1 MTPFDPVEPLRGRH
15 TTTSAPDGRSPL
27 VLLAEDDPDVRE
39 TTQLLLL
46 RRGWRVTATADGI
59 DALAAVDAEVP
70 DIAVVDIAMP
80 RMNGLDLTGA
90 LTALG
95 VPVILLTARSLPVD
109 EVNGLAAG
117 ADDYVTKPFDA
128 DVLSARLRAVLR
140 RRQGPATE
148 VASVGD
154 VRIDIAGRRVDRA
167 GVLVPLSSVEF
178 RVLEALLRNR
188 GAVLSREQVIAMAWD
203 STWQDPRIVD
213 TNVQRLRRKLGA
225 GVIETVRGFGY
236 RIEVEPA

>member
-1 MTPFDPVEPLRGRH
+1 MTPFDPVEPLHGRH
-15 TTTSAPDGRSPL
+15 PTTSAPDGRSPL

-128 DVLSARLRAVLR
+128 DVLSARLGAVLR
-140 RRQGPATE
+140 RRRGPATE

-167 GVLVPLSSVEF
+167 GVVVPLSSVEF